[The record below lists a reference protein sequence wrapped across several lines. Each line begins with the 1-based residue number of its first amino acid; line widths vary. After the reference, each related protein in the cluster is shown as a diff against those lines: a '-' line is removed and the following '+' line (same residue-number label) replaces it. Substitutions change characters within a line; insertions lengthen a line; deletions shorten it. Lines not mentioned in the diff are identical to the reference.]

1 MNWIEYWDT
10 DRIFRSVM
18 RRMTDYFFESS
29 HRLLNY
35 QRSDVVLDFGCGPG
49 FLVER
54 LHRRVKQ
61 IHGVDTSARIIDEC
75 REKFRHCSNV
85 GFYTLSR
92 DRYTDLSFLGHARVT
107 KTVVL
112 SVVQY
117 FRAAQEVGDL
127 IQSVAAVSAPGASLL
142 IADIPTDSIPLLDML
157 ELLKSGWQEG
167 YLMECI
173 RFVAQTRFSPYSRT
187 RAQQGLLCLSVSE
200 LRRLIADL
208 SLDAEILEAPLTY
221 NRRRLHLLVHLSEV
235 RK

>member
-35 QRSDVVLDFGCGPG
+35 ERSDVVLDFGCGPG

-54 LHRRVKQ
+54 LHSRVKE
-61 IHGVDTSARIIDEC
+61 IHGVDTSAQMIDEC
-75 REKFRHCSNV
+75 RQKYRHRPNV
-85 GFYTLSR
+85 GFHTLPR
-92 DRYTDLSFLGHARVT
+92 DRYTDLSFLDHARFT

-117 FRAAQEVGDL
+117 FRTVTEVGDL

-142 IADIPTDSIPLLDML
+142 IADIPTDSVPLLDTI
-157 ELLKSGWQEG
+157 ELMKSGWQEG

-173 RFVAQTRFSPYSRT
+173 RFLAQTRFSRYSRI
-187 RAQQGLLCLSVSE
+187 RAEQGLLCLPVSA
-200 LRRLIADL
+200 LQRLIADL
-208 SLDAEILEAPLTY
+208 NLDAEILEAPLTY
-221 NRRRLHLLVHLSEV
+221 NRRRVHLLVHL
-235 RK
+235 